1 MLGTNASKELLVKCD
16 GYVFRIE
23 YNEEYVIL
31 HLRDIDKF
39 SKEVFVSMKNQL
51 EDWSAFIKAMGH
63 EYIWAAVP
71 KDNLKIQRLLSG
83 LSFKYFAE
91 NDGLNVYKYGV

>member
-71 KDNLKIQRLLSG
+71 KDNIKIQRLLNG
-83 LSFKYFAE
+83 LNFKYVKQYE
-91 NDGLNVYKYGV
+91 DLVVCRYGV

>member
-71 KDNLKIQRLLSG
+71 KDNLKIQRLL
-83 LSFKYFAE
+83 
-91 NDGLNVYKYGV
+91 NGLNFNYVKQYEDLVVCRYGV

>member
-39 SKEVFVSMKNQL
+39 SKEVFLSMRYQL
-51 EDWSAFIKAMGH
+51 EDWSAFIRAMGH

-71 KDNLKIQRLLSG
+71 KSNLKIQRLLNG
-83 LSFKYFAE
+83 LNFKYFAQHE
-91 NDGLNVYKYGV
+91 DLVVCRYGV